1 MKPESD
7 RLIDRMMSLLRD
19 SGHIT
24 AEEAS
29 DVLGIPKQNCSQVL
43 RKLFKNW
50 NIIERRIEKQGR
62 KNVPVYY
69 LK

>member
-1 MKPESD
+1 MNPESD
-7 RLIDRMMSLLRD
+7 RLIDRMMALLKERE
-19 SGHIT
+19 HIT
-24 AEEAS
+24 SDEAS
-29 DVLGIPKQNCSQVL
+29 EIIGIPKQNCSQVL

-50 NIIERRIEKQGR
+50 NMIERRIEKQGR